1 MQTDTNITF
10 TGWFRNVVIQGA
22 SKLWFIEYFYQIILF
37 FGRDLKRG
45 RVLSIRVLLKNSLS
59 PLTFHEVNSFFLID
73 IIIKFNDT

>member
-37 FGRDLKRG
+37 FARDLKRG
-45 RVLSIRVLLKNSLS
+45 RVLSIRVLLKTSLS